1 MDARKIILL
10 FGELPPDLDPDDQEV
25 RHRLVRERVFA
36 DRPVVDD
43 GSPASALIVLQHQSI
58 ADQIAADDPPE
69 VWQTAVRLLDAGLTP
84 SFVMANLFLAAN
96 STFVNRLR
104 SSGAVD
110 HAEYRRQ
117 LERLPLPPLREV
129 IGVLLPLLGD
139 RRAVSSEELVTAV
152 LARFSASEGNS
163 EYLEHW
169 VDEAVDAV
177 VDHDPSFMMLPPDL
191 VVHVPTILGGAV
203 LTHRLTD
210 SERSEDCVHA
220 GADLA
225 ALLHQSDRLQLESG
239 AEVELKNFSNSDGVM
254 FGPDG
259 WLGHFDTG
267 TLLAFRLDGQTLSVS
282 TVAEPEPPKDAV
294 IGAARA
300 AYDRAVEEPWLP
312 VGADGI
318 MVGMLLENPGVLAT
332 PQVPLSELLTQA
344 GLEQRGIEFAH
355 DDSVWRAAKTLAR
368 LHAIFERLDEGRRG
382 RAADVLEAF
391 DASEREANALH
402 DALVALGDHRILS
415 VVTDLLLDLD
425 DDVDQLDEVATF
437 AADLLAAA
445 RRPRDGAPARWL
457 MAVISER
464 RCDPVAGLAH
474 LESAVKAD
482 PEFLPA
488 VDRLAWYLSDRGDAR
503 GAVRLWRS
511 LGASEAD
518 SVDLREVVPFAE
530 QAPVRLARNEACW
543 CGSGRKFKH
552 CHLDQPEKFEL
563 PDRVGWLCRKAVA
576 YLERRGG
583 VAPEHVYQ
591 LAVVRADGDDSEEA
605 VDRAF
610 ADPMTMDVALHEGG
624 WFDRFIE
631 ERGALLPDDE
641 AILARAWSFVD
652 RTLYE
657 VVETEPGKSMT
668 VRDLRSAE
676 LLEVRERTFSRQA
689 RIGQVLCA
697 RAVPDGETHQFIGGI
712 FGVATGEEKDLL
724 VLLDCCDGTEIL
736 EWLAVKSRPPRLSTR
751 EGEDMRVCKV
761 ALETDDPV
769 AAREV
774 LDRLYDPNGQGQWT
788 ESHELGNGES
798 ILRAT
803 IELRGGLI
811 TVETLSEPRVER
823 VLDVL
828 LAEIDGI
835 TVVSDERRDLDPSVL
850 PPGPRQPP
858 MSMEDPAIKEALR
871 TFIAERERIWCDEEI
886 PALGGLTPRQA
897 AADPVGREALH
908 RLLGEYG
915 SHVDPDT
922 DPELV
927 AQHPDRLRR
936 LLGIV

>member
-1 MDARKIILL
+1 MDARKIVFL

-104 SSGAVD
+104 SGGAVD
-110 HAEYRRQ
+110 HVEYRRQ

-129 IGVLLPLLGD
+129 IGVLLPLLRE

-152 LARFSASEGNS
+152 LARFSASEGDG

-177 VDHDPSFMMLPPDL
+177 LDHDPSFMMLPPDL
-191 VVHVPTILGGAV
+191 VVHVPTILDGAV

-210 SERSEDCVHA
+210 SERSENCVHS

-239 AEVELKNFSNSDGVM
+239 GEVELESFPNGDGVM

-259 WLGHFDTG
+259 WLEHFDTG
-267 TLLAFRLDGQTLSVS
+267 TLLAFRLDGKALSIS
-282 TVAEPEPPKDAV
+282 TVAEPEPPGGAV
-294 IGAARA
+294 MHAARA
-300 AYDRAVEEPWLP
+300 AYDREVDQPWLP
-312 VGADGI
+312 VGGDEI
-318 MVGMLLENPGVLAT
+318 VVGMLLENPGILAT
-332 PQVPLSELLTQA
+332 PIVPLSELLTQA
-344 GLEQRGIEFAH
+344 GLEQRGNEFAH

-368 LHAIFERLDEGRRG
+368 LHAIFERLDEGRHG
-382 RAADVLEAF
+382 RAADVLETF
-391 DASEREANALH
+391 DASTREAADLH
-402 DALVALGDHRILS
+402 HALVALRDHRILS

-437 AADLLAAA
+437 AVDLLGAA

-457 MAVISER
+457 MAVVSER
-464 RCDPVAGLAH
+464 RCDPLAGLAH
-474 LESAVKAD
+474 LELAVKAD

-488 VDRLAWYLSDRGDAR
+488 VDRLAWYLSDRGDAL

-511 LGASEAD
+511 LGVTEAD
-518 SVDLREVVPFAE
+518 SDDLREVVPFAE
-530 QAPVRLARNEACW
+530 QAPVRLGRNEACW
-543 CGSGRKFKH
+543 CGSGRKFKQ
-552 CHLDQPEKFEL
+552 CHLGQPEKFEL

-583 VAPEHVYQ
+583 VTPEHVYQ
-591 LAVVRADGDDSEEA
+591 LAVVRADGDVSEEA

-610 ADPMTMDVALHEGG
+610 VDPMTMDVALHEAG

-641 AILARAWSFVD
+641 AILARAWTFVD

-657 VVETEPGKSMT
+657 VVETEPGNSMT

-676 LLEVRERTFSRQA
+676 LLEIRERTFSRQT
-689 RIGQVLCA
+689 RFGQVVCA

-724 VLLDCCDGTEIL
+724 DLLDSCDGTQIL
-736 EWLAVKSRPPRLSTR
+736 EWLAVKNRPPRLSTR
-751 EGEDMRVCKV
+751 EGEEMRVCKV
-761 ALETDDPV
+761 ALEIGDPDV
-769 AAREV
+769 AREV
-774 LDRLYDPNGQGQWT
+774 LDRFYDSQGEGQWT

-803 IELRGGLI
+803 IELQGGLI

-835 TVVSDERRDLDPSVL
+835 TVVSDDRRDFDPPVP

-858 MSMEDPAIKEALR
+858 ISMEDPAVKEALR

-886 PALGGLTPRQA
+886 PALGGLTPREA
-897 AADPVGREALH
+897 AADPVGREALD

-915 SHVDPDT
+915 SHVEPDT

>member
-1 MDARKIILL
+1 MDARKVAFL

-84 SFVMANLFLAAN
+84 SFVMTNLFLAAS
-96 STFVNRLR
+96 STFVNSLR
-104 SSGAVD
+104 TGGAVD
-110 HAEYRRQ
+110 HKEYRRQ
-117 LERLPLPPLREV
+117 LERLPLPPLHEV
-129 IGVLLPLLGD
+129 IGVLLLLLRD

-152 LARFSASEGNS
+152 LARFSANEGDS

-169 VDEAVDAV
+169 VDKAVDAV
-177 VDHDPSFMMLPPDL
+177 LDHDPSFMMIPPDL
-191 VVHVPTILGGAV
+191 VVHVPTILDGAV

-210 SERSEDCVHA
+210 SERSENCVHA

-225 ALLHQSDRLQLESG
+225 ALLHRSDRLELESG
-239 AEVELKNFSNSDGVM
+239 GEVEFESYHDGDGVM

-259 WLGHFDTG
+259 WLEDFDSG
-267 TLLAFRLDGQTLSVS
+267 TLLAFRVGGNILSIS
-282 TVAEPEPPKDAV
+282 EVAEPEGPRDV
-294 IGAARA
+294 VMDAARA
-300 AYDRAVEEPWLP
+300 AYDREVDQPWLP
-312 VGADGI
+312 VGADEI
-318 MVGMLLENPGVLAT
+318 VVGMLLEDPGILAT
-332 PQVPLSELLTQA
+332 PTVPISELLTHA

-355 DDSVWRAAKTLAR
+355 DESVWRAAKLLAR
-368 LHAIFERLDEGRRG
+368 LHVVFERLDEGRRG
-382 RAADVLEAF
+382 RAADVLEVF
-391 DASEREANALH
+391 DASEREATALH
-402 DALVALGDHRILS
+402 HALVALSDHRILS

-425 DDVDQLDEVATF
+425 DDVEQLDEVDRF
-437 AADLLAAA
+437 AADLLGAA

-464 RCDPVAGLAH
+464 RCDPLSGLAH
-474 LESAVKAD
+474 LELAVKAD

-511 LGASEAD
+511 LGVSEAD
-518 SVDLREVVPFAE
+518 SDDLREVVPFAE
-530 QAPVRLARNEACW
+530 QAAVRLGRNEACW
-543 CGSGRKFKH
+543 CGSGRKFKQ
-552 CHLDQPEKFEL
+552 CHLGQPEKFEL

-610 ADPMTMDVALHEGG
+610 ADPMVMDVALHEDG

-641 AILARAWSFVD
+641 AILARAWTFVD

-657 VVETEPGKSMT
+657 VVETKAGNSMT

-676 LLEVRERTFSRQA
+676 LFEVRERTFSRQA

-697 RAVPDGETHQFIGGI
+697 RAVPDGETHQFVGGI

-724 VLLDCCDGTEIL
+724 DLLDTCDGTEIL
-736 EWLAVKSRPPRLSTR
+736 EWLAAKSRPPRLTTR

-761 ALETDDPV
+761 ALETGDPEV
-769 AAREV
+769 AREV
-774 LDRLYDPNGQGQWT
+774 LDRFYDPHGEGQWT

-803 IELRGGLI
+803 IELDGGLI

-835 TVVSDERRDLDPSVL
+835 TVVSDDRRDHDPSVP

-858 MSMEDPAIKEALR
+858 MSMEDPAVKEALR

-897 AADPVGREALH
+897 AADPVGREALD

-915 SHVDPDT
+915 SYVDLDA

-936 LLGIV
+936 LLGLV

>member
-1 MDARKIILL
+1 MDVRKIAFL
-10 FGELPPDLDPDDQEV
+10 FGELPPDLDSDDQEV

-36 DRPVVDD
+36 DRPLVDD

-84 SFVMANLFLAAN
+84 SFVMANLFFAAN
-96 STFVNRLR
+96 STFVNSLR
-104 SSGAVD
+104 TGGAVD
-110 HAEYRRQ
+110 HREYRRQ
-117 LERLPLPPLREV
+117 LERLPLPPIREV
-129 IGVLLPLLGD
+129 IDVFLSLLRD

-152 LARFSASEGNS
+152 LARFSANDAES
-163 EYLEHW
+163 EYLEQW
-169 VDEAVDAV
+169 VDTAVDAV
-177 VDHDPSFMMLPPDL
+177 LDHDPSIMMLPPDL
-191 VVHVPTILGGAV
+191 VVHVPTILDGAV
-203 LTHRLTD
+203 LTHRLTAF
-210 SERSEDCVHA
+210 ERSEGCVDA

-225 ALLHQSDRLQLESG
+225 ALLHQSDPLQLESG
-239 AEVELKNFSNSDGVM
+239 GEVELESDPYGDGAV

-259 WLGHFDTG
+259 WLEDFEAG
-267 TLLAFRLDGQTLSVS
+267 TLLAFQLDGNILSIS
-282 TVAEPEPPKDAV
+282 AVAEPEPPWGAAMD
-294 IGAARA
+294 AARA
-300 AYDRAVEEPWLP
+300 AYDREVDQPWLP
-312 VGADGI
+312 VGADEI
-318 MVGMLLENPGVLAT
+318 VVGMLLENPGILAT
-332 PQVPLSELLTQA
+332 PTVPVSELLAHA
-344 GLEQRGIEFAH
+344 GLEQRGTEFAH
-355 DDSVWRAAKTLAR
+355 DDSVWRAARTLAR

-391 DASEREANALH
+391 DASERVAAALH
-402 DALVALGDHRILS
+402 NALVALRDHQILS

-425 DDVDQLDEVATF
+425 DDVDQLDEVAYF
-437 AADLLAAA
+437 AADLLGAA
-445 RRPRDGAPARWL
+445 RRPREGAPAQWL

-464 RCDPVAGLAH
+464 RCDPLAGLAY
-474 LESAVKAD
+474 LELAVKAD

-511 LGASEAD
+511 LGVSEAD
-518 SVDLREVVPFAE
+518 SDDLREVVPFAE
-530 QAPVRLARNEACW
+530 QATVNLGRNEACW

-552 CHLDQPEKFEL
+552 CHLGQPEKFEL

-583 VAPEHVYQ
+583 VALEQVYQ

-605 VDRAF
+605 VGRAF
-610 ADPMTMDVALHEGG
+610 ADPMVMDVALHEEG

-641 AILARAWSFVD
+641 AILVRAWTFVD

-657 VVETEPGKSMT
+657 VVETKPGNSVM

-712 FGVATGEEKDLL
+712 FGVATGQEKDLL
-724 VLLDCCDGTEIL
+724 DLLDGRDGAEIL
-736 EWLAVKSRPPRLSTR
+736 EWLAVKSRPPRLATR
-751 EGEDMRVCKV
+751 EGEDMRACKV
-761 ALETDDPV
+761 ALETDDPDV
-769 AAREV
+769 AREV
-774 LDRLYDPNGQGQWT
+774 LDRFYDPMGEEQWT
-788 ESHELGNGES
+788 ESHELANGES

-803 IELRGGLI
+803 IELHGGLI

-823 VLDVL
+823 VLNVL

-835 TVVSDERRDLDPSVL
+835 TVVSDERHDLDPSVP

-858 MSMEDPAIKEALR
+858 ISMEDPGVKEALS

-897 AADPVGREALH
+897 AAHPAGREALD

-915 SHVDPDT
+915 SYVDPGT

-936 LLGIV
+936 LLGLV